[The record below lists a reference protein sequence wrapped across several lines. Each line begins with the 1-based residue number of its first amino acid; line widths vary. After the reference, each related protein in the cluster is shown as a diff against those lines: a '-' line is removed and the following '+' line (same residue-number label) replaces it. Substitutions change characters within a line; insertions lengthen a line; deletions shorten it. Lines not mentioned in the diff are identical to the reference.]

1 MSLSEKDTLE
11 RVTNQ
16 LVELKDASELALD
29 LAYSALLLNN
39 TYLAEEVQRI
49 HSKVSDLNL
58 ELEEL
63 LLSCKL
69 PSEELN
75 GSIGLF
81 RMGIASE
88 RIAHAA
94 SEIAQIVLRGME
106 PHPVLRMMIESA
118 DKTVEE
124 IWVNEDSLLV
134 NKSLKDAQIPEETG
148 WWVLAIKR
156 GERWIKPKASL
167 VLQEGD
173 QLIASGYAD
182 GEEDLKQ
189 LLSGLKPE
197 EK

>member
-58 ELEEL
+58 ELEDL
-63 LLSCKL
+63 LLSCRL